1 MSVGIFYCRILFL
14 YNNVDANYIPGIKN
28 IDGKIINDCIK
39 APSNAAWIM
48 TGTDFYYFL
57 FAFCWYY
64 AENDKGVNVLM
75 MMLSENHQ
83 HWVDTFDEVVTESSL
98 YAALI
103 GEHGVTSELRGCCV

>member
-14 YNNVDANYIPGIKN
+14 YNNVDANYIPRTKN